1 MLSNKFPNQ
10 VFVIGGGHSIK
21 EGFSYGLPEILKN
34 KFTIGL
40 NWSFHHFPDCTFY
53 SYVDKGSFF
62 EKAGKDTLE
71 KLPLIVCKDWGI
83 NHLPNT
89 IPLCASSMYHR
100 ELYPPKPYPQ
110 NKGVYSAKLVGLFA
124 LTLAIYLIQEGTIYL
139 LGYDGGSVL
148 NEQKDQKNRIL
159 THYYQEEGN
168 IKHNGIG
175 RVNWYKQK
183 DRLTREFAPYQNEE
197 RVKIYNVSPNSNID
211 TFEKIGYEEFIK
223 RVKPISESN
232 QEMLREEIKEKL
244 LK

>member
-1 MLSNKFPNQ
+1 MTNTC
-10 VFVIGGGHSIK
+10 IIWGGGYSIK
-21 EGFSYGLPEILKN
+21 EGLSLGLAEMVKG
-34 KFTIGL
+34 KFVIGL
-40 NWSFHHFPDCTFY
+40 NWAFIDHPDFTFY
-53 SYVDKGSFF
+53 SYVDNASFF
-62 EKAGKDTLE
+62 AKAGKETLK
-71 KLPLIVCKDWGI
+71 KLPLIVCKDFAI

-89 IPLCASSMYHR
+89 IPMPSSTYYYR
-100 ELYPPKPYPQ
+100 DLYPNKPYPQ
-110 NKGVYSAKLVGLFA
+110 YKGVYCAKLVGLFA

-223 RVKPISESN
+223 RGKAISESN